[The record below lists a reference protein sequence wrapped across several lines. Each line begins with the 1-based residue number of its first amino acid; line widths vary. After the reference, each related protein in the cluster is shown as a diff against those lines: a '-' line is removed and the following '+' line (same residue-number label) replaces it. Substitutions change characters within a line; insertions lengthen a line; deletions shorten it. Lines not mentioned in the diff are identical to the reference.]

1 MDELKSLK
9 ERLTSIVS
17 EQLNCN
23 PKGVDTK
30 ELGEA
35 VDMVKDLAEA
45 IYYCSVT
52 EAMEKSS
59 DEEKKYYIDKYS
71 PEFMDGRYYTN
82 IGGRNY
88 PMYMRDMDRNSGRM
102 YYTEPWYDPISSMGR
117 NMENS
122 NSMNN
127 SNYRDSREGKSYNT
141 RRTYMT
147 MKENGNTVQEKNTEL
162 EKYIKELGEDIADML
177 NGSTPEEKNVVKQ
190 KLATLVNKM

>member
-35 VDMVKDLAEA
+35 VDMVKGLAEA

-52 EAMEKSS
+52 DAMEKSS
-59 DEEKKYYIDKYS
+59 DEEQAMYLRKYA
-71 PEFMDGRYYTN
+71 PEMAYDRYYTPT
-82 IGGRNY
+82 I
-88 PMYMRDMDRNSGRM
+88 YMGRDMDRGMGRM
-102 YYTEPWYDPISSMGR
+102 YYTEPWYDPISTMGKG
-117 NMENS
+117 MGNS